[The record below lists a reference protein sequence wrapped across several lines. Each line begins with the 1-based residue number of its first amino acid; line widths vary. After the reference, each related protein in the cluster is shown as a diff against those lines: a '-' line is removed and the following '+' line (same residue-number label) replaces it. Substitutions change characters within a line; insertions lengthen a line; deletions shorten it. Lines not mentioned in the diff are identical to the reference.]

1 MPITPH
7 LVTKWRV
14 LLKTNCL
21 SKVEYLSDCYGNIP
35 EYLRTG
41 QYLNNDNCRKNF
53 GPKGYGFGG
62 GAGTLSMDDGKGYK
76 TNPNEVGALLQSFW
90 IIEDQWGSVRIGED
104 RWESVRIGE
113 DHYGSLRQPQMTIAG
128 GPQSKGLH
136 CSQKATCAKQLI
148 FQRDWYVGRYFM
160 YIWYWA
166 TFLGSK
172 APGSGGPK
180 PKPKWGGADIC
191 PRWAW
196 RPFCCRF
203 ATEVYVN
210 AGVRRL
216 CTLRRWWGRP
226 VRPSTSPA
234 LPAR

>member
-1 MPITPH
+1 
-7 LVTKWRV
+7 
-14 LLKTNCL
+14 
-21 SKVEYLSDCYGNIP
+21 
-35 EYLRTG
+35 
-41 QYLNNDNCRKNF
+41 
-53 GPKGYGFGG
+53 
-62 GAGTLSMDDGKGYK
+62 
-76 TNPNEVGALLQSFW
+76 
-90 IIEDQWGSVRIGED
+90 
-104 RWESVRIGE
+104 
-113 DHYGSLRQPQMTIAG
+113 MTIAG

-136 CSQKATCAKQLI
+136 CSQKTTCAKQLI

-196 RPFCCRF
+196 RPFCSRF

-234 LPAR
+234 LPARSTCELNHFSKSPFKLSSCPLFTLSISYTEQNLQSPSTKKAWIVTILEFTFGWIRKLAKTNVHNSLKLGYFSVTHTILNELCKSTISHFTHFPTCLLRPAKLFSQI

>member
-1 MPITPH
+1 MRWEH
-7 LVTKWRV
+7 YF
-14 LLKTNCL
+14 
-21 SKVEYLSDCYGNIP
+21 KVSGS
-35 EYLRTG
+35 LRI
-41 QYLNNDNCRKNF
+41 
-53 GPKGYGFGG
+53 
-62 GAGTLSMDDGKGYK
+62 S
-76 TNPNEVGALLQSFW
+76 
-90 IIEDQWGSVRIGED
+90 EDQWGSVRIGED
-104 RWESVRIGE
+104 
-113 DHYGSLRQPQMTIAG
+113 HYGLLRQPQMTIAG

-136 CSQKATCAKQLI
+136 CSQKTTCAKQLI
-148 FQRDWYVGRYFM
+148 FQRDWYVCRYFM

-191 PRWAW
+191 PRWTW
-196 RPFCCRF
+196 RPFCSRF

-234 LPAR
+234 LPARSHSPHVKWTAFQKALSNSPHAHCSPCQFLTQSKTSNPHPPKKHELWQF

>member
-90 IIEDQWGSVRIGED
+90 IIENQWGSVRIIMD
-104 RWESVRIGE
+104 
-113 DHYGSLRQPQMTIAG
+113 
-128 GPQSKGLH
+128 
-136 CSQKATCAKQLI
+136 
-148 FQRDWYVGRYFM
+148 
-160 YIWYWA
+160 YWDN
-166 TFLGSK
+166 
-172 APGSGGPK
+172 
-180 PKPKWGGADIC
+180 PKWQLQVDHKAKAYIAPKKPLVPNNSSSNVTGMLAGISCTYDIEQL
-191 PRWAW
+191 
-196 RPFCCRF
+196 F
-203 ATEVYVN
+203 
-210 AGVRRL
+210 
-216 CTLRRWWGRP
+216 
-226 VRPSTSPA
+226 
-234 LPAR
+234 

>member
-90 IIEDQWGSVRIGED
+90 IIENQWGSVRIGED
-104 RWESVRIGE
+104 RG
-113 DHYGSLRQPQMTIAG
+113 GSLWIIETTPNDNCRWTTKQRPTLLPKNHLCQTTHLPTWLVCWPVFHVHMILSNFSRVKG
-128 GPQSKGLH
+128 SRIWGP
-136 CSQKATCAKQLI
+136 KAEAK
-148 FQRDWYVGRYFM
+148 VGRC
-160 YIWYWA
+160 WHLPKVSLA
-166 TFLGSK
+166 TILQ
-172 APGSGGPK
+172 
-180 PKPKWGGADIC
+180 
-191 PRWAW
+191 
-196 RPFCCRF
+196 PFCNR
-203 ATEVYVN
+203 
-210 AGVRRL
+210 GV
-216 CTLRRWWGRP
+216 C
-226 VRPSTSPA
+226 
-234 LPAR
+234 